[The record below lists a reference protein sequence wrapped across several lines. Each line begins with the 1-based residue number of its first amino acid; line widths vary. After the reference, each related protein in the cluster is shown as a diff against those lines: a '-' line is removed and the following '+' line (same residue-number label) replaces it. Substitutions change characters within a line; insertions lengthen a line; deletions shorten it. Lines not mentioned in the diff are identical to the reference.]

1 MYPISGTFANTKN
14 TNGSFEQKMQSQ
26 IKENSLWL
34 MLQNQM
40 DAYSKTTRRL
50 VWFCDGAVKM
60 PTSKCSSSG
69 LKPQADSQQ
78 WQDLLCHPT
87 TPFYFSTIWQGATGG
102 FCWGVV
108 IGKSWPVITARR
120 VFSSEAIE
128 PLRSITLQL
137 VFCCHQSFSRLEL
150 WSECKASSAP
160 LEKRLAFFRTRW
172 TPRLVSRWHQHQHLC
187 QNH

>member
-1 MYPISGTFANTKN
+1 
-14 TNGSFEQKMQSQ
+14 
-26 IKENSLWL
+26 

-87 TPFYFSTIWQGATGG
+87 TPFYFSTI
-102 FCWGVV
+102 
-108 IGKSWPVITARR
+108 
-120 VFSSEAIE
+120 
-128 PLRSITLQL
+128 
-137 VFCCHQSFSRLEL
+137 
-150 WSECKASSAP
+150 
-160 LEKRLAFFRTRW
+160 
-172 TPRLVSRWHQHQHLC
+172 
-187 QNH
+187 